1 MILTIKGKVFTGVSE
16 GKRFTELPWVKKQI
30 MRQLG
35 FEPYPG
41 TLDLLVS
48 SDFQIGI
55 MLSRFRGRDI
65 LPEEGYFSGRLYKA
79 LIMERVLGAL
89 VRPEIP
95 GYPEDTVEILAPICL
110 REELDLR
117 DGDEVEVKIWL
128 E

>member
-30 MRQLG
+30 TKQLG

-41 TLDLLVS
+41 TLNLLVS
-48 SDFQIGI
+48 SDFQMGN
-55 MLSRFRGRDI
+55 MLSRFRGRAI
-65 LPEEGYFSGRLYKA
+65 LPEEGHFSGRLYKA
-79 LIMERVLGAL
+79 LIMESVLGAL
-89 VRPEIP
+89 VRPEIS

-110 REELDLR
+110 REEFDLR
-117 DGDEVEVKIWL
+117 DGDEVEIKIWL